1 MNWWGIFYRIEDCIM
16 YFTTFSVFA
25 RRMEMVFIAFSI
37 MFNHTHATTLDE
49 TRQRITLFQR
59 QVGVSTAHT
68 YNREYGREGQLWHHS
83 FGLSVKNGVKR
94 ILGNIAYV

>member
-1 MNWWGIFYRIEDCIM
+1 
-16 YFTTFSVFA
+16 
-25 RRMEMVFIAFSI
+25 

-68 YNREYGREGQLWHHS
+68 YNREYGREGREKDTRQHS
-83 FGLSVKNGVKR
+83 LCMQ
-94 ILGNIAYV
+94 